1 MSPVQ
6 ANGVK
11 GIRSREEV
19 IAQAKARA
27 AAAALKQN
35 QPQPAQ
41 PLEATETTP
50 GKPAVPADDA
60 TQTEMDSGRRLR
72 LEQIEHRLA
81 AESQH
86 RFAWDPENKL
96 KENDDI
102 LLGLWAPNLDYD
114 FSTCVD
120 GLSARKE
127 LSTVASQPK
136 TYLCDVDDLVE
147 ITVHTPHASIDTR
160 MTHDA

>member
-1 MSPVQ
+1 M
-6 ANGVK
+6 K

-50 GKPAVPADDA
+50 GKPAGPADDA
-60 TQTEMDSGRRLR
+60 TQTEMGSGRRLR

-81 AESQH
+81 AESQR
-86 RFAWDPENKL
+86 RFACPENKL
-96 KENDDI
+96 KESDDI

-127 LSTVASQPK
+127 LSTVASQPN
-136 TYLCDVDDLVE
+136 TYLCNVDDLVE
-147 ITVHTPHASIDTR
+147 ITVHTHR
-160 MTHDA
+160 MIAYCLILR